1 MAQVI
6 DIGAVSD
13 GPALTL
19 NKSEPESPKPIEVS
33 VDKPSVNKP
42 SVNFGGGIEFLMND
56 KLKTDNKQKADID
69 LGDINELESELNNLT
84 EDISIQKSS
93 SLENI
98 KINDGP
104 SVTSNSVKFE
114 DLGSKDTE
122 IPSISTPMAKATAS
136 QSKDEESN
144 KTWDGFGKFNNIP
157 LDPDKQVPAKPK
169 LTHEELL
176 REKFKALRKLEAL
189 EKKGVKLSKRYTMES
204 SLEEMQGEYEH
215 IRKRVLG

>member
-19 NKSEPESPKPIEVS
+19 NKSELESPKPIEVSVDKPS

-98 KINDGP
+98 KINDEP

-136 QSKDEESN
+136 QSK
-144 KTWDGFGKFNNIP
+144 
-157 LDPDKQVPAKPK
+157 
-169 LTHEELL
+169 
-176 REKFKALRKLEAL
+176 RR
-189 EKKGVKLSKRYTMES
+189 GVK
-204 SLEEMQGEYEH
+204 QNVGW
-215 IRKRVLG
+215 IW